1 MVKVALSIK
10 QIQFLYQTEVITTM
24 TAVDG
29 DGKNKREI
37 EYQVDS
43 LTNTAGESFD
53 FLNITTNGELKFTR
67 EGTQER
73 LQV

>member
-24 TAVDG
+24 NAVDG
-29 DGKNKREI
+29 DSKNKREI